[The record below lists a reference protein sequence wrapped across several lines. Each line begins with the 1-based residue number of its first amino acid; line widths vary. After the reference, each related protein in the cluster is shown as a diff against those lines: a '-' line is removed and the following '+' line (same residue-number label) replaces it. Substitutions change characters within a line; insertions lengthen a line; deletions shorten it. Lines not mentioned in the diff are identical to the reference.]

1 MDQSLFDAAYLP
13 TRPVIKLSPR
23 RVGTSRGWNGV
34 SMIMER
40 IREPGTSFETL
51 ERRFSET
58 TDANERME
66 LLREMCALV
75 QMAYVILKSQ
85 LSEFWH

>member
-1 MDQSLFDAAYLP
+1 MVMQ
-13 TRPVIKLSPR
+13 
-23 RVGTSRGWNGV
+23 
-34 SMIMER
+34 R

-58 TDANERME
+58 TDANKRME

-85 LSEFWH
+85 LCEFWH